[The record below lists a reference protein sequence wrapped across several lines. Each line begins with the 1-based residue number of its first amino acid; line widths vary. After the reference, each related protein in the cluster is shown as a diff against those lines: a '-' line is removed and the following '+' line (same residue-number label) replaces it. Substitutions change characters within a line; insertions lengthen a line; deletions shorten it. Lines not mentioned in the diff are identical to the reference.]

1 VFVTPR
7 LNQPSVKLFVS
18 SCKCLINNTRLLLY
32 SGNNRD
38 FSLDLTILA
47 SSEFSESDPR
57 FCVSDE
63 KALVVIT
70 SHKACIGIYTILF
83 PLVLEIDRGIGKS
96 LQIENGCAI
105 ENFYRID
112 QGLIKDWSRYTRFAC
127 NVTGNVYLHAFIGLH
142 RFTICH
148 GSCKNS
154 KMHLYVADNF
164 KPEVILR
171 NSVIVQCFSGTE
183 PVNTCHLNFC
193 RRTKGLRFHVW
204 RRFFVGPRNLFT
216 IDKRYSYLKTPS
228 VQH

>member
-1 VFVTPR
+1 MF
-7 LNQPSVKLFVS
+7 K
-18 SCKCLINNTRLLLY
+18 INNTRLLLY

-38 FSLDLTILA
+38 FSLDLTIPA
-47 SSEFSESDPR
+47 SSEFSESDHC

-83 PLVLEIDRGIGKS
+83 QLVLELASHSGLKMVAQLRIFIGSIKP
-96 LQIENGCAI
+96 
-105 ENFYRID
+105 
-112 QGLIKDWSRYTRFAC
+112 GLIKDWSRYTRFAC

-171 NSVIVQCFSGTE
+171 NSVIVQCFSGPE
-183 PVNTCHLNFC
+183 PLNSCLLNFC